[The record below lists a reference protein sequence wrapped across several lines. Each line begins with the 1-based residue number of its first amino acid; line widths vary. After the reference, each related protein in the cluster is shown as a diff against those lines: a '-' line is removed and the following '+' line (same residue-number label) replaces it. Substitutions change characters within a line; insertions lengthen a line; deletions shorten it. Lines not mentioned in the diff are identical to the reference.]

1 MTPEWTGERFEDG
14 HPKVAD
20 KYLDALYGMTLEEL
34 WKPIFV
40 KGYESQFIAMKSLHP
55 EFKEDGTV
63 NRKLVGRAVTA
74 MYAPARPDYKEAMN
88 ALARAKACRA
98 RPISGSSTA

>member
-14 HPKVAD
+14 RPRVAD

-40 KGYESQFIAMKSLHP
+40 KGYESQFIVMKSLHP

-74 MYAPARPDYKEAMN
+74 MYAPVRPDYKEAMN
-88 ALARAKACRA
+88 AMARGQGPVGHAQ
-98 RPISGSSTA
+98 SVGH